1 MSKSPLT
8 IEEVEKEFK
17 EWRSN
22 KNGAHPEIPKELCDQ
37 VKILLKSYRQSDV
50 LRRLG
55 ITKQQLINKGLL
67 PIKDKSNSEQSNAFI
82 EIPITQAKA
91 GTTTPGLILK
101 RGDCELTLS
110 CASDAQIQ
118 LIINTLLRL

>member
-1 MSKSPLT
+1 MSKSSLT

-17 EWRSN
+17 DWRSN
-22 KNGAHPEIPKELCDQ
+22 KNGAHSEIPKELCDQ

-101 RGDCELTLS
+101 YGDFELTLS